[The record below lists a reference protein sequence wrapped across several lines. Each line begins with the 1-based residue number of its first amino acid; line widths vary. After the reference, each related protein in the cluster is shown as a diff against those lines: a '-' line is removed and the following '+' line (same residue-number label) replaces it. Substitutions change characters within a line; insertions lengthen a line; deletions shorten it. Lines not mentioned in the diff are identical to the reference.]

1 MSHVTVYI
9 DGQVCS
15 PETIKAWE
23 DKRVE
28 VVSRQL
34 HEALGTP
41 EVKTAEELADLKMTI
56 PDEKLRAMCAE
67 KCKKSD
73 KSSAFLEKLSR
84 GKSKN
89 CVVELD
95 IEGARAQEMKD

>member
-67 KCKKSD
+67 KCKK
-73 KSSAFLEKLSR
+73 KR
-84 GKSKN
+84 
-89 CVVELD
+89 
-95 IEGARAQEMKD
+95 